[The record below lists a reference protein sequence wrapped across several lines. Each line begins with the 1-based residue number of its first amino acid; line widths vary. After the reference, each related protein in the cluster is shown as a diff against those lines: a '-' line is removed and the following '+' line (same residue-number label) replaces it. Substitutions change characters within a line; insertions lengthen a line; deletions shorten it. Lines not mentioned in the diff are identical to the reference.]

1 MEKRTL
7 YALLA
12 VLAVGA
18 LALAV
23 QRSPEKGQRKGP
35 PPRPVAELKAAD
47 IARLEL
53 TNEKQEHTTLEK
65 ASAPG
70 NEWRVK
76 QPGDWKADQTG
87 VKQLIDAL
95 GKLGFADTVT
105 ENPEKQAEL
114 GVADGKGAHVVVKDA
129 GGKTLADLLIGKSVG
144 GFTMVRVAGQK
155 EVWQATGFY
164 PYSIAREP
172 KGWRDHTVFDFA
184 LADVEK
190 LSVES
195 PGQKLLL
202 EKLPAD
208 KDKPGD
214 NQWKIVES
222 QGAAPKTAD
231 ALDARQANA
240 TAQGLSNLHAADFAD
255 DKKKDDVIGKGQ
267 ALTLT
272 ATAKGQAHTLYVG
285 EEKGD
290 DVYIVTAEAPTV
302 YIVKKFALE
311 RIARRPIDFRDKTL
325 AKIKAADL
333 TSVVITAG
341 ADTTTLTQKDGK
353 WSAAKGSVDDAKVKP
368 VVASFENLQADS
380 FSDEHD
386 AAKTGLAKPAGQ
398 VVLHGK
404 DKQTT
409 TLKVGAATKDGDYY
423 VAKVGSPDVYRV
435 KKYAVDRWMKKPADL
450 TAAPAKK

>member
-47 IARLEL
+47 IAKLEL

-65 ASAPG
+65 ASPT
-70 NEWRVK
+70 EWRVK
-76 QPGDWKADQTG
+76 QPGDWKADQSG
-87 VKQLIDAL
+87 VKQLLDAL

-105 ENPEKQAEL
+105 ENVEKQAEL
-114 GVADGKGAHVVVKDA
+114 GVADGKGAHIVVKDA

-144 GFTMVRVAGQK
+144 GFTMVRVAGHK
-155 EVWQATGFY
+155 EVWQATGLF
-164 PYSIAREP
+164 PYTIAREP
-172 KGWRDHTVFDFA
+172 KAWRDHTVFDFA

-190 LSVES
+190 LTVES
-195 PGQKLLL
+195 PGQKLVL

-222 QGAAPKTAD
+222 EGAAPKTAD
-231 ALDARQANA
+231 ALDAHQANA
-240 TAQGLSNLHAADFAD
+240 SAQGMSNLHAADFAD
-255 DKKKDDVIGKGQ
+255 DKKKEDVIGKGQ

-272 ATAKGQAHTLYVG
+272 AMAKGQAHTLYIG
-285 EEKGD
+285 EQKGD
-290 DVYIVTAEAPTV
+290 DLYVATAESPTV
-302 YIVKKFALE
+302 YIIKKYALD

-333 TSVVITAG
+333 TSVEITVG
-341 ADTTTLTQKDGK
+341 AETTTLTQKDGK
-353 WSAAKGSVDDAKVKP
+353 WSAGKATVDDAKVKP
-368 VVASFENLQADS
+368 VVASFENFSADG
-380 FSDEHD
+380 FSDERD
-386 AAKTGLAKPAGQ
+386 PVKTGLGKPAGQ
-398 VVLHGK
+398 VVAHSK
-404 DKQTT
+404 DKQTVT
-409 TLKVGAATKDGDYY
+409 IKVGAATKDGDYY
-423 VAKVGSPDVYRV
+423 VTKIGSPDVYRV
-435 KKYAVDRWMKKPADL
+435 KKYAVDRWLKKPADL
-450 TAAPAKK
+450 TKK